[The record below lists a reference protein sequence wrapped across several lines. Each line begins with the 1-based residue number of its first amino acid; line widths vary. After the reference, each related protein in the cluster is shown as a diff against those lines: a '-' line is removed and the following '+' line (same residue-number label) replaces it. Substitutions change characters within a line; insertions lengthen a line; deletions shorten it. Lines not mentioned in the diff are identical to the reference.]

1 MRESTKVLVCGNL
14 SAGKNSKIWSLTNV
28 CSASI
33 MEISYLDRAILRRW
47 KNREKSLGEK
57 RMESVK
63 E

>member
-1 MRESTKVLVCGNL
+1 MKVLVCGNL
-14 SAGKNSKIWSLTNV
+14 SAGKNSKIWNLTNI

-47 KNREKSLGEK
+47 KNREKSWGAK